1 MKIHGT
7 AKGGAESKKDFGVA
21 FGGGTP
27 EVTYWYEQ
35 PLQNNALI
43 LSAGLNYRWTILAA
57 KNTTG
62 SDQST
67 TTLDVYL
74 SQRPDGSA
82 TALIYGGIWN
92 ASQVQ
97 IATGL
102 YEDGALDASTLD
114 HALSTDTK
122 PEYTFTFDRT
132 DVPNNGFVGIY
143 TATVETADNWTQVG
157 VKQDTSPCSTWG
169 IGNEANPPATT
180 WQPAYTS
187 ACFTCKIG
195 G

>member
-7 AKGGAESKKDFGVA
+7 AKGGAISKKDFGVA
-21 FGGGTP
+21 FGGGAP

-35 PLQNNALI
+35 TAQNNALI

-67 TTLDVYL
+67 TTLNVYL
-74 SQRPDGSA
+74 SQRTGGSA
-82 TALIYGGIWN
+82 TAIIYGGIWN

-97 IATGL
+97 IATSTNSV
-102 YEDGALDASTLD
+102 DASTLD
-114 HALSTDTK
+114 EASSTDTK
-122 PEYTFTFDRT
+122 PEYTFTFDAT

-157 VKQDTSPCSTWG
+157 VKQSPSPCSTWG

-180 WQPAYTS
+180 WQPAYTD

>member
-21 FGGGTP
+21 FGGGAP

-35 PLQNNALI
+35 TAQNNALI
-43 LSAGLNYRWTILAA
+43 LSANLKYRWTILAA

-74 SQRPDGSA
+74 SQRTGGSA
-82 TALIYGGIWN
+82 TAIIYGAIYN
-92 ASQVQ
+92 ASQVK
-97 IATGL
+97 IATSTNSI
-102 YEDGALDASTLD
+102 DASTLD
-114 HALSTDTK
+114 EASSTDPK
-122 PEYTFTFDRT
+122 PEYTFTFDAT

-143 TATVETADNWTQVG
+143 TATQESPDNWTQVG
-157 VKQDTSPCSTWG
+157 VKQSPSPCSTWG
-169 IGNEANPPATT
+169 IGGTDPPATT
-180 WQPAYTS
+180 WSEYAS
-187 ACFTCKIG
+187 ACLTCKIG